1 MNNMRYLIF
10 GCAALISASMIIA
23 PTQAYAKC
31 KSYDAVCKSKEAA
44 KKAAEATKR
53 AAVEAQRRADAAA
66 RATAEAARRAAA
78 EAAAKTE
85 ELRRQAAAA
94 ADAAQK
100 AAEEAAAQAEAT
112 AKAAAA
118 ATQAEAKAAEKL
130 LADAAAEAK
139 KQTEAA
145 AKATTDAARK
155 AAEAAKKTA
164 ENAAKAAKKQVDNAK
179 KNTGK
184 QLSNANKAAA
194 KAARQ
199 VKRKFERAVKRAE
212 GQLTKFRLSKKTCRE
227 IFRAARGTGKLSKPL
242 EIAMKK
248 VVAIAK
254 KAPKPKFEPGKTGLS
269 EISSFMNADA
279 SFFDQAQSAIDI
291 ATKKKHQLNK
301 IFSPENI
308 CQKNGA
314 WFVTELSKVRIKLA
328 KRLKANI
335 STTSPNSFALHD
347 FIFTPAVAAYKRG
360 DVYHGFGIAFDL
372 GAMIGV
378 TVGYEVVVNTRTN
391 EARGFFTWGPTI
403 GPAIGVDGAFQ
414 QMYYGYP
421 GFSKAGWGDFPGKG
435 VTIEVGP
442 EGQLKA
448 LKGQS
453 VKDLMGVGANLILA
467 TPFKRLG
474 FMGVGYS
481 VGGGIGYGVATVGFD
496 YTKRLH

>member
-1 MNNMRYLIF
+1 MNNMRNFIF

-31 KSYDAVCKSKEAA
+31 KSYDAVCKSKEEA

-53 AAVEAQRRADAAA
+53 AAEEAKRRADAAA

-118 ATQAEAKAAEKL
+118 AAQAEAKAAEKL

-164 ENAAKAAKKQVDNAK
+164 ENAAKAAKQQVDDAK

-212 GQLTKFRLSKKTCRE
+212 GQLTKFGLSKGTCRE
-227 IFRAARGTGKLSKPL
+227 IFRAAQGAGKLSKPL
-242 EIAMKK
+242 EIAFKK
-248 VVAIAK
+248 V
-254 KAPKPKFEPGKTGLS
+254 
-269 EISSFMNADA
+269 
-279 SFFDQAQSAIDI
+279 AQEN
-291 ATKKKHQLNK
+291 KKKTRRFNSSKSDSKFLDSLNGNVILFSQLK
-301 IFSPENI
+301 SAVDLIEKKGPQLRKLFSPDNM
-308 CQKNGA
+308 CGKNGA
-314 WFVTELSKVRIKLA
+314 WFVQKLA
-328 KRLKANI
+328 SLGIDPARLITADI
-335 STTSPNSFALHD
+335 SKPSPNSFALHD
-347 FIFTPAVAAYKRG
+347 LIFTPAVASSNKRG
-360 DVYHGFGIAFDL
+360 ATYTGIYLAADL
-372 GAMIGV
+372 GLIA
-378 TVGYEVVVNTRTN
+378 GY
-391 EARGFFTWGPTI
+391 
-403 GPAIGVDGAFQ
+403 
-414 QMYYGYP
+414 
-421 GFSKAGWGDFPGKG
+421 
-435 VTIEVGP
+435 
-442 EGQLKA
+442 
-448 LKGQS
+448 
-453 VKDLMGVGANLILA
+453 
-467 TPFKRLG
+467 
-474 FMGVGYS
+474 
-481 VGGGIGYGVATVGFD
+481 TVGFEVVINQRSGKARTYFTHGPGRWD
-496 YTKRLH
+496 QQEALMVRWGS